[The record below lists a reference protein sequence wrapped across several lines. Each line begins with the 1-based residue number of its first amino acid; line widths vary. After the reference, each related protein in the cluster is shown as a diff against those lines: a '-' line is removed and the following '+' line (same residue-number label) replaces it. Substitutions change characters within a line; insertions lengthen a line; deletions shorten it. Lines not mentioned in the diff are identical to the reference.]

1 MDKVLKQA
9 TLVYGVR
16 RQDGS
21 RPWVRLWG
29 GFWQLV
35 RFCFLFWALVPGCVH
50 FVEIPNCSR
59 FVHCSVHKL
68 NFNKQF
74 YQQYVLAGFIH
85 LQLYSRSICHHSPP
99 IVRAISYQLFGEKI
113 LTPLS
118 ILRHLGFR
126 SIDNQRNGILCLK
139 HLIGKR
145 VCGVLLPWPM
155 TLPLAR
161 LFIHLLQTHPSSL
174 RSSSGSSLRGRAQ

>member
-16 RQDGS
+16 RQDESPLGEAV
-21 RPWVRLWG
+21 RGLLAAGHVLFLVLGTGTWVCSLCG
-29 GFWQLV
+29 
-35 RFCFLFWALVPGCVH
+35 
-50 FVEIPNCSR
+50 NSYCSR

-99 IVRAISYQLFGEKI
+99 IVRAISCQLFGEKI

-145 VCGVLLPWPM
+145 VCGILLP
-155 TLPLAR
+155 
-161 LFIHLLQTHPSSL
+161 
-174 RSSSGSSLRGRAQ
+174 